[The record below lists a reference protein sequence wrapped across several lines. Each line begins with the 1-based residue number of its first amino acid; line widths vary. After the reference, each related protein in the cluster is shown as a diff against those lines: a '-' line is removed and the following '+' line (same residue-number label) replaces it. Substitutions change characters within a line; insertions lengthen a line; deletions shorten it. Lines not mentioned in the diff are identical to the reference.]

1 MRQVHPW
8 RVLVCACL
16 LTFITGCS
24 YVFSIFQLPATQLY
38 GLSAA
43 MGAYTLTNA
52 LAPLPMLLGGYYID
66 RGRAVWTATI
76 GALCAAIG
84 WASAACASSPLQF
97 VLGYGFIGGIGM
109 GLVLTS
115 ALSNTLRFFP
125 GRRGLISG
133 IISCVNGASGIVMA
147 PLAQRLLDSSS
158 LRTTLLVFAGLYGVI
173 ALIVAFNYRAAPV
186 DGVVAPAT
194 PVIATAPAVEPAP
207 APAAAPAAYT
217 APAAHTAPA
226 PASTRSTRPSL
237 TTGQMLAS
245 PDFWLIFAIF
255 IAGAFSGLMIVSN
268 AAPIAMKMFHF
279 SAASAALFVSLYA
292 CAGTAG
298 RFCFGWLA
306 DHLGHARTLEVTF
319 CCDAFGLLLLIVGG
333 RGLVGGAGALD
344 ATTGTGGL
352 AGNPIGTLAGGIFL
366 AGGLL
371 ALGLSYGGTIAIMPA
386 CVMDRFGPRW
396 QGINYALAFTGFSV
410 AAIFAP
416 RLGAQIGVMYD
427 GDYTR
432 AFLYAII
439 ASATGLGCA
448 RILHLRT
455 RRCRAQL
462 SRAA

>member
-52 LAPLPMLLGGYYID
+52 LAPLPMLLGGYFID

-147 PLAQRLLDSSS
+147 PLAQRLLDSSN
-158 LRTTLLVFAGLYGVI
+158 LRTTLLVFSGFYAVI
-173 ALIVAFNYRAAPV
+173 AFIVAFNYRAAPV
-186 DGVVAPAT
+186 EGVVAPAAVT
-194 PVIATAPAVEPAP
+194 AKEPAADSARAATEPAPVPAAEPAP
-207 APAAAPAAYT
+207 APARNA
-217 APAAHTAPA
+217 
-226 PASTRSTRPSL
+226 RPSL
-237 TTGQMLAS
+237 TTRQMLAT

-268 AAPIAMKMFHF
+268 AAPIAAKMFHF

-319 CCDAFGLLLLIVGG
+319 CCDAFGLLLLIAGG
-333 RGLVGGAGALD
+333 RGLLGGASAIGA
-344 ATTGTGGL
+344 T
-352 AGNPIGTLAGGIFL
+352 NGTLTGGIFL

-416 RLGAQIGVMYD
+416 RLGAQIGAMYD

-448 RILHLRT
+448 RILYLRT
-455 RRCRAQL
+455 RRRRAQIT
-462 SRAA
+462 RAA

>member
-1 MRQVHPW
+1 
-8 RVLVCACL
+8 
-16 LTFITGCS
+16 
-24 YVFSIFQLPATQLY
+24 
-38 GLSAA
+38 
-43 MGAYTLTNA
+43 
-52 LAPLPMLLGGYYID
+52 
-66 RGRAVWTATI
+66 
-76 GALCAAIG
+76 
-84 WASAACASSPLQF
+84 
-97 VLGYGFIGGIGM
+97 
-109 GLVLTS
+109 
-115 ALSNTLRFFP
+115 
-125 GRRGLISG
+125 
-133 IISCVNGASGIVMA
+133 
-147 PLAQRLLDSSS
+147 
-158 LRTTLLVFAGLYGVI
+158 
-173 ALIVAFNYRAAPV
+173 
-186 DGVVAPAT
+186 
-194 PVIATAPAVEPAP
+194 EPAP
-207 APAAAPAAYT
+207 APA
-217 APAAHTAPA
+217 
-226 PASTRSTRPSL
+226 RSARPSL
-237 TTGQMLAS
+237 TTRQMLAT

-268 AAPIAMKMFHF
+268 AAPIAARMFHF

-319 CCDAFGLLLLIVGG
+319 CCDAFGLLLLIAGG
-333 RGLVGGAGALD
+333 R
-344 ATTGTGGL
+344 
-352 AGNPIGTLAGGIFL
+352 GTLAGGIFL

-416 RLGAQIGVMYD
+416 RLGAQIGAMCD

-455 RRCRAQL
+455 RRRRAQIT
-462 SRAA
+462 RAA